1 MTMSSRRLAALL
13 IALPLGMPAA
23 AQQELLPPLP
33 RVGPER
39 APAQPAIEPDSGDGA
54 VIAGT
59 GGAGFELGGIVLEG
73 ATAIPTEELRPIWA
87 DQLGDEVT
95 VAELQAI
102 AGQIGAAYRARGFV
116 LSQAVLPA
124 QSVEGGVVRIAI
136 VEGFVDEVEIAGGA
150 PNQQRIAE
158 KLFAPL
164 PAERPLRLRTL
175 ERSVLL
181 SRDTFGSTYGGTVE
195 TVLEPS
201 PDVFGAADLGVL
213 ISPEPFSGFVTADN
227 RGSRLYGDLTLG
239 AGTRSYNVL
248 GLNERIDLLLAAA
261 PEGRSLGFGALAVSI
276 PVEPLVGTA
285 LDGAAFEVDAS
296 ISRADPDLDEVEA
309 ADGLTSILDE
319 RRVEARMV
327 VPFVRTRTQSLYGRL
342 GLELLESESETGLDG
357 ETFEELDRL
366 AVIDAR
372 LTWDFADT
380 YGGISLVDVGL
391 RQGLDIG
398 GTEVAAEGPAA
409 GEPDFTLV
417 ELSLSRLQSIPGAPG
432 WSLYGEVT
440 GQYAPEVLPAA
451 ERFFLGG
458 STIGRGFA
466 PGNTSGDTGF
476 GGRVELRR
484 AVSSPPRGYV
494 DAAELYA
501 FGDWG
506 RAYDRSISRDGD
518 QWEELGS
525 VGIGARVD
533 VRPWLSI
540 TPEVVRQVAGAPAD
554 TDDDDLETRFFLG
567 ATARF

>member
-1 MTMSSRRLAALL
+1 MTPPIPRLTALIL
-13 IALPLGMPAA
+13 ALPLALPVA
-23 AQQELLPPLP
+23 AQQDLLPPLP

-39 APAQPAIEPDSGDGA
+39 APAEPAADAPGA
-54 VIAGT
+54 DEVVIAGT
-59 GGAGFELGGIVLEG
+59 GGAGFELGGIALEG
-73 ATAIPTEELRPIWA
+73 ATAIPSEELRPIWA
-87 DQLGDEVT
+87 DRIGRDVT
-95 VAELQAI
+95 VADLQAI
-102 AGQIGAAYRARGFV
+102 AGQIGAAYRARGYV

-124 QSVEGGVVRIAI
+124 QSVEDGMVRIVV
-136 VEGFVDEVEIAGGA
+136 VEGVVDEVEITGGA
-150 PNQQRIAE
+150 ANQQRIAE
-158 KLFAPL
+158 RLFAPL
-164 PAERPLRLRTL
+164 PAERPLRLQSL

-201 PDVFGAADLGVL
+201 SDVFGAADLGVL
-213 ISPEPFSGFVTADN
+213 ITPEPFSGFVTADN

-248 GLNERIDLLLAAA
+248 GLNERIDLLLAVA
-261 PEGRSLGFGALAVSI
+261 PEGQSLGFGAVTVSV
-276 PVEPLVGTA
+276 PVEPLIGTA
-285 LDGAAFEVDAS
+285 LDGGAFELDAS
-296 ISRADPDLDEVEA
+296 ISRADPDLDEVGA

-327 VPFVRTRTQSLYGRL
+327 VPFVRTRTQNLYGRL

-366 AVIDAR
+366 AVVDAR

-380 YGGISLVDVGL
+380 YGGISLVDAAL
-391 RQGLDIG
+391 RQGLDVG
-398 GTEVAAEGPAA
+398 GTEVAAEGAAA

-417 ELSLSRLQSIPGAPG
+417 ELTLSRLQSIPNAAG
-432 WSLYGEVT
+432 WSLYGEIT

-451 ERFFLGG
+451 ERFFLGS

-466 PGNTSGDTGF
+466 PGNTSGDSGY
-476 GGRVELRR
+476 GGRLELRR
-484 AVSSPPRGYV
+484 AVAAPAEAAV

-533 VRPWLSI
+533 IRPWLSV
-540 TPEVVRQVAGAPAD
+540 TPEIVRQVSGTPAD
-554 TDDDDLETRFFLG
+554 TSDGDLETRFFLG